1 MPFELRALPLP
12 GESEPAYW
20 FAFSGDKLLLELQ
33 QDLHQIPYAASL
45 SKLQTNAGKSVYLG
59 RYNGLPCFATD
70 ILPWDDRQSPGDFI
84 PLRQVYG
91 LIEEELFWLAAR
103 GYHLISWDRNSDF
116 CGCCGAKNLYKEGEH
131 SKYCPQCGLSVYPK
145 ISPAVIVAITK
156 GNKLLLAQNVNN
168 KNKFY
173 SVLAGFVEPGE
184 SLEGCLRREIMEEAG
199 IEVKNI
205 QYFGSQPWPFPDS
218 LMVGFTAEYAGG
230 ELKLDQKELCDA
242 GWFTADHLPHI
253 PGKISISGKLI
264 QWFIEKNGRKNQP
277 LHL

>member
-12 GESEPAYW
+12 KESEPAYW

-33 QDLHQIPYAASL
+33 QDLHLIPYASSL
-45 SKLQTNAGKSVYLG
+45 SMLQIDFAKSIYMG
-59 RYNGLPCFATD
+59 RYNGFPCFAAD
-70 ILPWDDRQSPGDFI
+70 ILPGDIPKAPVDFI

-103 GYHLISWDRNSDF
+103 GYHLINWDRNSSF
-116 CGCCGAKNLYKEGEH
+116 CGRCGAKNLSKEGEH
-131 SKYCPQCGLSVYPK
+131 SKYCPKCGASVYPR

-156 GNKLLLAQNVNN
+156 GDKLLLAQNVNN

-184 SLEGCLRREIMEEAG
+184 SLEDCVRREIMEEAG

-205 QYFGSQPWPFPDS
+205 NYFGSQPWPFPDS

-230 ELKLDQKELCDA
+230 DLKLDPTELCDA
-242 GWFTADHLPHI
+242 EWFTADRLPQI
-253 PGKISISGKLI
+253 PGKISISRKLI
-264 QWFIEKNGRKNQP
+264 QWFIEKNTISK
-277 LHL
+277 